1 MKILNLENPSAT
13 SKTLRIPSDKST
25 TNYPPDNK
33 KVDPSPVTDPISW
46 TNKTSTI
53 SKDNLL
59 KARILKCMEIV
70 IKKIISQ
77 VREFL

>member
-1 MKILNLENPSAT
+1 MKIPNSENHSAI
-13 SKTLRIPSDKST
+13 SKTSQTPLDKST

-53 SKDNLL
+53 NKDNLL
-59 KARILKCMEIV
+59 EVKILKCMEIV
-70 IKKIISQ
+70 INKIIPQ
-77 VREFL
+77 VKEFL